1 MNAQPLIVA
10 LCLCVVF
17 AIALGIVRVIL
28 GIVRRV
34 LLVGAFVLAVA
45 LLFLWFT
52 PGAAHAQETPPAPA
66 EQQDSAGGAFG
77 PLIDAIH
84 GMARGMGEAV
94 ATGGMQAATRYTEE
108 TDDGGLGAL
117 LLRGL
122 GWSSRNITT
131 LLFGGG
137 AAPQQALS
145 TLSPSLLWENEA
157 VRALWARLSGLT
169 VGIVA
174 AVCAL
179 WGMYLISNL
188 GGSAA
193 KEMVGLA
200 APRLALVLALGAGSF
215 QLTQWAGETANGFSA
230 YVRTGDGSAAS
241 LVPSVP
247 QSALAWETPEARRV
261 RLQAETASAPGD
273 IVNAAGA
280 MLLSVSRLFSHAV
293 FGLLLV
299 TSGLAALCWAIP
311 QLNRFWR
318 VWFGLLLSVLVG
330 QGLQAICLEL
340 ATSQLVRVSDAP
352 DPRSVLNRGL
362 MAGAWCFLASV
373 APALAGLGGAVAAGG
388 LNRIVRVP
396 GPVGR
401 VASAVH
407 VVTSGAGARSRDAT
421 TAATTRA

>member
-1 MNAQPLIVA
+1 MMNAQPLVIA

-17 AIALGIVRVIL
+17 AIALGVVRVLL

-52 PGAAHAQETPPAPA
+52 PGAAHAQETPPPPA
-66 EQQDSAGGAFG
+66 EQHDSAGGAFG

-108 TDDGGLGAL
+108 TDDGGIGAL

-122 GWSSRNITT
+122 GWSSRNVTL

-137 AAPQQALS
+137 AAPQQTLS
-145 TLSPSLLWENEA
+145 TLSPSLLWDNEA

-174 AVCAL
+174 SVCAL

-193 KEMVGLA
+193 REMVGLA

-280 MLLSVSRLFSHAV
+280 MLL
-293 FGLLLV
+293 V

-340 ATSQLVRVSDAP
+340 ATSQLIRVSDAP